1 MGRSSLV
8 DRMVSIYRIVL
19 AFGSLHVRND
29 EAFGGCNKVSRLL
42 FQNIKI
48 GNIHSGIADFVF
60 LRILHIFVCKN
71 YTMQR

>member
-1 MGRSSLV
+1 
-8 DRMVSIYRIVL
+8 VL

-29 EAFGGCNKVSRLL
+29 EAFRGCNKVSRLL

-60 LRILHIFVCKN
+60 LHILHIFVANDK
-71 YTMQR
+71 TLSR